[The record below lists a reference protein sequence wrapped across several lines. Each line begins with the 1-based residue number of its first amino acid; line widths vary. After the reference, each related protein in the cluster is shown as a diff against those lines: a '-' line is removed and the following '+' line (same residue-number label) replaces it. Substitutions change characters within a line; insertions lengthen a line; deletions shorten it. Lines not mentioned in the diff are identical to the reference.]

1 MRVTNSGQPSVASSS
16 LVGPSEVDCGGRD
29 SPCTEVTDPVEDDQ
43 RRLSPISLGDVE
55 DSLDPHP
62 GHSHYLEEESLK
74 VKGVSPADWFP
85 DDRPIILLVGFFE
98 LSLEE
103 CRQVRALSDARRAT
117 HSGYR
122 DTLRIHALRTV
133 LGPSVVVLSVTAPGR
148 FIGLSRYCF
157 EITYNDRMSLS
168 AVRDRG
174 FSGKV
179 CHVFIDFGQ
188 RMLVGY
194 LDQWFSKPLAIFSSC
209 PEDVSTD
216 CAVWLGLPPSGT
228 AVDML
233 CQHSKASLIP
243 TVCRVPANL
252 CPLYVASEYVGFP
265 NFEALFG
272 GTTSFAVLSG
282 PFHARDHP
290 AGSLK
295 TQLSAM
301 ATTVGGLP
309 LQCRVPEVPFAVP
322 SYLCPQAKV
331 SRLPRKKPVLVAP
344 AARKITP
351 PPRSPR
357 KAKPNPPQTVP
368 PRRGPARSGRPSS
381 YSDAAKDL
389 PLLGADEILPG
400 HVPRECVPPP
410 DPFVVIQQSAGDH
423 PDTWVGASV
432 HQISAKRGLF
442 TRFGASGAPTRF
454 RICKYYGVSNGDLKL
469 SYREAK
475 RQWERQGNDYIFGD
489 PAHGYIVKGSMA
501 CPGVYANEG
510 FRKANCYLWYSPVD
524 KCVYLCL
531 RGAAKAGVYE
541 CMVNYSTPGEVSDF
555 WSLEKLERLE
565 PAVRRECEEFYGL
578 VSNPRS
584 VMSGMRSLSEFS
596 PGRYSG
602 ETQDNWCT

>member
-1 MRVTNSGQPSVASSS
+1 
-16 LVGPSEVDCGGRD
+16 
-29 SPCTEVTDPVEDDQ
+29 
-43 RRLSPISLGDVE
+43 
-55 DSLDPHP
+55 
-62 GHSHYLEEESLK
+62 
-74 VKGVSPADWFP
+74 
-85 DDRPIILLVGFFE
+85 VGFFE

-103 CRQVRALSDARRAT
+103 CQQVRALSDARRAT

-122 DTLRIHALRTV
+122 DTLRIHALRAV

-157 EITYNDRMSLS
+157 EITYNERMSLS

-216 CAVWLGLPPSGT
+216 CAVWLGLPPSGS

-233 CQHSKASLIP
+233 CQHNTTSLIP

-252 CPLYVASEYVGFP
+252 CPLYVASAYVGFP

-272 GTTSFAVLSG
+272 ETTQFAVLSG
-282 PFHARDHP
+282 PFHVREHP

-295 TQLSAM
+295 YQLATM

-309 LQCRVPEVPFAVP
+309 LQCRVPDVPFAVP
-322 SYLCPQAKV
+322 PYLCPQAKT
-331 SRLPRKKPVLVAP
+331 SRLPRKKPVPVAP
-344 AARKITP
+344 AVRKITP
-351 PPRSPR
+351 PSRPPR
-357 KAKPNPPQTVP
+357 KVKPTPLQLAP
-368 PRRGPARSGRPSS
+368 PRRGPARSGRPIS
-381 YSDAAKDL
+381 YSDAADEL
-389 PLLGADEILPG
+389 PLLGSDEILPG
-400 HVPRECVPPP
+400 YVPRECVPPP
-410 DPFVVIQQSAGDH
+410 DPFVSLTQSAGDH
-423 PDTWVGASV
+423 PDTWVGGSV

-442 TRFGASGAPTRF
+442 TRFGVSGAPARF
-454 RICKYYGVSNGDLKL
+454 KICRYYGVTNGDLNL
-469 SYREAK
+469 SYKEAK

-489 PAHGYIVKGSMA
+489 PAHGYIVKGSMS

-510 FRKANCYLWYSPVD
+510 FRKANCYLWYSPAD

-531 RGAAKAGVYE
+531 RGSATAGVYE

-565 PAVRRECEEFYGL
+565 PSVRRECEEFYGL
-578 VSNPRS
+578 ISNPRS
-584 VMSGMRSLSEFS
+584 VMSDTRSLSEFS
-596 PGRYSG
+596 PGTRFSG
-602 ETQDNWCT
+602 ETQENVCT